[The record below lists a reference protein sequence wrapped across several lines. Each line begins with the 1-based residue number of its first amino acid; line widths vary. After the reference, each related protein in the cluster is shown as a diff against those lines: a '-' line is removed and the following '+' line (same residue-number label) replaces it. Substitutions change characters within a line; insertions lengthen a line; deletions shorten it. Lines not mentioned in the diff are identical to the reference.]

1 MSEII
6 VGPSSEEIAFS
17 WGDATP
23 RIIQEMVTG
32 LTINMIKLVIQTAFN
47 GTGATL
53 SLGIIG
59 TPELFMATTENIPS
73 VVGTYIVT
81 PGYKFTSTNTVR
93 LFITP
98 GSASSGNGV
107 ILIDF

>member
-1 MSEII
+1 MQEAII
-6 VGPSSEEIAFS
+6 GASSEEIPFS

-23 RIIQEMVTG
+23 RIMYEIMAG
-32 LTINMIKLVIQTAFN
+32 LTINMIKLIIQTAFN